1 MNTIPFTASP
11 HAVLS
16 TALYNAEPHQEQGA
30 DPFHEWSQPSSF
42 AGRRFPVERLFL
54 AGDMAALLAAFIIGG
69 LCAWCMSHY
78 VFGHSGFDL
87 FNYGALREFLTF
99 MLVGSLAL
107 FWLDTKG
114 HYTQRLPHWETMS
127 HLMSVTT
134 IGFFIS
140 GFTLFVFKSD
150 GSRLWMGMSWFCF
163 AAFFLAGRNIVKKL
177 LKIYNKWIISVVL
190 IGEGPAVNSTIKAL
204 HAETEMGYRIVKVL
218 PVSVLEELT
227 TPGSWADLMHK
238 AGGNHFLLAA
248 PDYKTGY
255 YQTSLSALIYA
266 RLPYSIVPASSSLP
280 SSTLSSHYLFTH
292 GVTILHHTNRL
303 QLMLPRII
311 KRSFDIIISVA
322 ALVIFSPIMAMI
334 MLMIKVDGG
343 PAVFGHK
350 RVGQHGKIFQCLK
363 FRSMVMNGEEV
374 LQRHFAKNPAALA
387 EWQAGWKLRDD
398 PRVTGLGRFLR
409 KTSID
414 ELPQLLNVLKGEM
427 SLVGPRPI
435 IVAECANYNTDITLY
450 YMVRPGITGLWQI
463 SGRNDV
469 SYRERVE
476 MDSRYIRNWS
486 FWHDIAIVLKTF
498 GVLVK
503 RTGAY

>member
-1 MNTIPFTASP
+1 MNTVPLKESYQTTQAAMSQNGELHP
-11 HAVLS
+11 EYVV
-16 TALYNAEPHQEQGA
+16 E
-30 DPFHEWSQPSSF
+30 PFHEWSQPSSF

-54 AGDMAALLAAFIIGG
+54 ASDAIALIAAFIIGG
-69 LCAWCMSHY
+69 IGAWCISHY
-78 VFGHSGFDL
+78 IFGHAK
-87 FNYGALREFLTF
+87 FNAVSYGTLREFLTF
-99 MLVGSLAL
+99 ILVGSLAL

-127 HLMSVTT
+127 HLMSITT
-134 IGFFIS
+134 IGLFIS
-140 GFTLFVFKSD
+140 GFTLFVVKSD
-150 GSRLWMGMSWFCF
+150 SSRLWMGMSWFCF
-163 AAFFLAGRNIVKKL
+163 AALFLAGRRIVKKF
-177 LKIYNKWIISVVL
+177 LKTYNKWTISVLL
-190 IGEGPAVNSTIKAL
+190 IGEGPTVDSTIKAL
-204 HAETEMGYRIVKVL
+204 HAETEMGYQVVDVL
-218 PVSVLEELT
+218 PVSVLDDLT
-227 TPGSWADLMHK
+227 TPGSWAELMH
-238 AGGNHFLLAA
+238 ASSGNHFLLAL

-255 YQTSLSALIYA
+255 YRTSLSALVYA
-266 RLPYSIVPASSSLP
+266 RLPYSIVPAPSSLP

-311 KRSFDIIISVA
+311 KRSFDIVISAA
-322 ALVIFSPIMAMI
+322 ALIIFSPVMATIMF
-334 MLMIKVDGG
+334 MIKADGG

-350 RVGQHGKIFQCLK
+350 RVGQHGKIFKCLK
-363 FRSMVMNGEEV
+363 LRSMVMNGDEV
-374 LQRHFAKNPAALA
+374 LQRHFAENPAALA
-387 EWQAGWKLRDD
+387 EWQEEWKLRDD
-398 PRVTGLGRFLR
+398 PRVTKFGQFLR

-414 ELPQLLNVLKGEM
+414 ELPQLFNVLKGDM

-476 MDSRYIRNWS
+476 MDSRYVRNWS
-486 FWHDIAIVLKTF
+486 FWHDIAIMLKTF
-498 GVLVK
+498 GVLMK